1 MAKETYSVAKETYY
15 IHKRDL
21 LCGKRDL
28 LCGKRDL
35 LCGKRDL
42 LILVP
47 RLDRARELAG
57 AVQSLVSVF
66 VFPYFLCFPFFRCK
80 KNREKSVPRLDR
92 ARACARA
99 EDVQSLVSV
108 FVVPCFL
115 FFSFFLLPRKKSVPR
130 LDRARDWPELF
141 NLYMPLGI
149 GTHSQKS
156 LYALYVATTVYTK
169 YIPMNTQ

>member
-1 MAKETYSVAKETYY
+1 M
-15 IHKRDL
+15 
-21 LCGKRDL
+21 
-28 LCGKRDL
+28 
-35 LCGKRDL
+35 
-42 LILVP
+42 
-47 RLDRARELAG
+47 
-57 AVQSLVSVF
+57 
-66 VFPYFLCFPFFRCK
+66 
-80 KNREKSVPRLDR
+80 PRLDR

-115 FFSFFLLPRKKSVPR
+115 FFFFFLLPRKKSVPR

-149 GTHSQKS
+149 GTHSQES